1 MTEVVISL
9 RMGPDGQP
17 VGRLRR
23 GSGRVVPFTGWLQ
36 LIRAL
41 EEELEAAAADP
52 SSDD

>member
-9 RMGPDGQP
+9 RTGPDRQP

-23 GSGRVVPFTGWLQ
+23 ASGRVVPFTGWLE

-41 EEELEAAAADP
+41 EEELEAAADP